1 MITKPDSQL
10 IPNTPGSYQFKDA
23 FGRVIYVGKAKVL
36 RSRIN
41 SYFQPIDKLHTR
53 TQQMIQEAESVEW
66 IQVQNEVEALILE
79 HSLIQEHQ
87 PRFNVRL
94 RDDKSYPFLAVT
106 TADEWPR
113 AMLTRGKLKKGN
125 RYFGP
130 YVEVKAIR
138 DTLDLLQRT
147 FPLRTCTEN
156 KYRRHE
162 KLQKPC
168 LEFHIKKCCGPC
180 VDKVTPEEYQ
190 QLVRDLLRFL
200 EGHTDDVVEDLLSHM
215 KIASKEQDY
224 ERAARYRD
232 RLFNVQK
239 AAEKQ
244 VMVGTRSEDFDVVTY
259 VDDEFEAAAHA
270 FFVRNGRVLGQRS
283 FILDKAE
290 NLPTGVLQSRILE
303 KLYIETNPLGNPK
316 AIFVETE
323 PHNKEFYEA
332 WLSGERGSKVQIRI
346 PQKGTKKTLMETVRL
361 NAEDAFKRHRLK
373 RLGDHNSR
381 SKALNDLQKFLNLPN
396 SPLRIEC
403 YDMSHLQGSN
413 YVGSMVVMEDA
424 ILKKKDYRKFKIKS
438 IDGNDDYAAM
448 AEVVRR
454 RLMNLLKE
462 ESDQSNDASSFSYPP
477 QLLLVDGGKGQLSAT
492 VAVLKELNLF
502 ERIPVASLAKR
513 NEEIFLP
520 GKSEPVILP
529 RNSESLYL
537 LQRIRDESHRFAIT
551 YHRQLRKREMKDSVL
566 NGVSGLGPSRR
577 ARLIKEFGSINKIRQ
592 ATLEDL
598 LKLTWLPEEVAKSV
612 YQNVQTPIE
621 PRE

>member
-41 SYFQPIDKLHTR
+41 SYFQPINKLHPR

-303 KLYIETNPLGNPK
+303 KLYIEANPLGNPK

-502 ERIPVASLAKR
+502 GRIPVASLAKR

-537 LQRIRDESHRFAIT
+537 LQRIRDESHRFAISD
-551 YHRQLRKREMKDSVL
+551 HRQLRKKDMKKSVL
-566 NGVSGLGPSRR
+566 DGVSGLGPSRR

-598 LKLTWLPEEVAKSV
+598 LKLTWLPEEVAKSI
-612 YQNVQTPIE
+612 YQKCSNPNRAT
-621 PRE
+621 

>member
-303 KLYIETNPLGNPK
+303 KLYIEANPLGNPK

-551 YHRQLRKREMKDSVL
+551 YHRQLRKKDMKDSVL
-566 NGVSGLGPSRR
+566 DGVSGLGPSRR

-612 YQNVQTPIE
+612 YQKCSNPNRAT
-621 PRE
+621 

>member
-162 KLQKPC
+162 KMQKPC

-303 KLYIETNPLGNPK
+303 KLYIEANPLGNPK

-332 WLSGERGSKVQIRI
+332 WLSGQRGSKVQIRV

-462 ESDQSNDASSFSYPP
+462 ENGQNNDASSFSYPP

-551 YHRQLRKREMKDSVL
+551 YHRQLRKKDMKNSVL
-566 NGVSGLGPSRR
+566 DGVPGLGPSRR
-577 ARLIKEFGSINKIRQ
+577 GRLIKEFGSINKIRQ

-612 YQNVQTPIE
+612 YQKCSNPNRAT
-621 PRE
+621 

>member
-200 EGHTDDVVEDLLSHM
+200 EGHTDDVVEDLVSHM

-303 KLYIETNPLGNPK
+303 KLYIEANPLGNPK

-502 ERIPVASLAKR
+502 GRIPVASLAKR

-551 YHRQLRKREMKDSVL
+551 YHRQLRKKDMKDSVL
-566 NGVSGLGPSRR
+566 DGVSGLGPSRR

-612 YQNVQTPIE
+612 YQKCSNPNRAT
-621 PRE
+621 